1 MVDTKG
7 NASAPLIA
15 SLLDAYVAAGRT
27 RAVLPP
33 NRRDE
38 IIAVLTRLMADPDAL
53 DAYTATLEDERR
65 RRGRDVELRLLGMA
79 GLDIPGDQIA
89 TEGFGGLSDD
99 HLADIALSPE
109 AIHAIREHLDEA
121 ECGAWLIDKILEV
134 ESARPDAAER
144 ARRAQQIYQGLRNAG
159 LLATEKPDTISMVE
173 QKELRRPFLRS
184 QLRPGPGLLALAAS
198 LLLGVFLGGLLVRGA
213 GWKPSTGG
221 MEVLLASVTP
231 KFGAL
236 RGAERSL
243 LVEVASV
250 RPGFATIITLAPDR
264 PQQVFPEPG
273 ESPIRVAPSAPQTYG
288 PLPRDSTTALVLI
301 TETPATDLLREA
313 LLSQEFMPDNL
324 DRLDGYLRKLLSQ
337 SGYRWVGMS
346 YTPIVQRESK

>member
-15 SLLDAYVAAGRT
+15 SLLDAFMAAGRT

-121 ECGAWLIDKILEV
+121 ECGAWLIDKIIEV
-134 ESARPDAAER
+134 ESARPEAAEC
-144 ARRAQQIYQGLRNAG
+144 ARRAKEIFQGLRNIR
-159 LLATEKPDTISMVE
+159 LLGTDKPDTIAMGEEKE
-173 QKELRRPFLRS
+173 QRRPSLRS
-184 QLRPGPGLLALAAS
+184 LLRPGPGLLALAAS
-198 LLLGVFLGGLLVRGA
+198 LLVGVLLGGLAFRGVAAAFDRGNGCAFGQRDTEVRHA
-213 GWKPSTGG
+213 AR
-221 MEVLLASVTP
+221 LRALAPGRS
-231 KFGAL
+231 
-236 RGAERSL
+236 RERSTR
-243 LVEVASV
+243 V
-250 RPGFATIITLAPDR
+250 RHHHHPGTGSTAAGLSRTGRRPDPRRSIGTANLRPPAP
-264 PQQVFPEPG
+264 
-273 ESPIRVAPSAPQTYG
+273 
-288 PLPRDSTTALVLI
+288 
-301 TETPATDLLREA
+301 
-313 LLSQEFMPDNL
+313 
-324 DRLDGYLRKLLSQ
+324 RLDHRACADH
-337 SGYRWVGMS
+337 RDA
-346 YTPIVQRESK
+346 RD

>member
-15 SLLDAYVAAGRT
+15 SLLDAFMAAGRT

-38 IIAVLTRLMADPDAL
+38 VIAVLTRLMADPDAL

-121 ECGAWLIDKILEV
+121 ECGAWLIDKIIEV
-134 ESARPDAAER
+134 ESARPEAAECAAGQRRSSR
-144 ARRAQQIYQGLRNAG
+144 ASEISGSWAPTSQIRSRWEKRRNSDQ
-159 LLATEKPDTISMVE
+159 LLSDRCFTPVLACWLSPQACSSACSSAASSSAAEDCG
-173 QKELRRPFLRS
+173 
-184 QLRPGPGLLALAAS
+184 LRPGEWMC
-198 LLLGVFLGGLLVRGA
+198 F
-213 GWKPSTGG
+213 W
-221 MEVLLASVTP
+221 
-231 KFGAL
+231 
-236 RGAERSL
+236 
-243 LVEVASV
+243 
-250 RPGFATIITLAPDR
+250 
-264 PQQVFPEPG
+264 
-273 ESPIRVAPSAPQTYG
+273 
-288 PLPRDSTTALVLI
+288 
-301 TETPATDLLREA
+301 PA
-313 LLSQEFMPDNL
+313 
-324 DRLDGYLRKLLSQ
+324 
-337 SGYRWVGMS
+337 
-346 YTPIVQRESK
+346 

>member
-15 SLLDAYVAAGRT
+15 SLLDAFMAAGRT

-38 IIAVLTRLMADPDAL
+38 IIAVLARLMADPDAL

-121 ECGAWLIDKILEV
+121 ECGAWLIDKIIEV
-134 ESARPDAAER
+134 ESARPEAAEC
-144 ARRAQQIYQGLRNAG
+144 ARRAKEIFQGLRNIR
-159 LLATEKPDTISMVE
+159 LLGTDKPDTIAMGEEKE
-173 QKELRRPFLRS
+173 QRRPSLRS
-184 QLRPGPGLLALAAS
+184 LLRPGPGLLALAAS
-198 LLLGVFLGGLLVRGA
+198 LLVGVLLGGLALRGLR
-213 GWKPSTGG
+213 PSTGET
-221 MEVLLASVTP
+221 EVLLASVTP
-231 KFGAL
+231 KFGTL
-236 RGAERSL
+236 RGSEHSL

-273 ESPIRVAPSAPQTYG
+273 EDPIRVHPSARETYG
-288 PLPRDSTTALVLI
+288 PLPPDSITALALI
-301 TETPATDLLREA
+301 TEVPATELIREA
-313 LLSQEFMPDNL
+313 LLSQEFKAGDL
-324 DRLDGYLRKLLSQ
+324 ARLDGYLRKLLSQ

-346 YTPIVQRESK
+346 YTPIVQRETK